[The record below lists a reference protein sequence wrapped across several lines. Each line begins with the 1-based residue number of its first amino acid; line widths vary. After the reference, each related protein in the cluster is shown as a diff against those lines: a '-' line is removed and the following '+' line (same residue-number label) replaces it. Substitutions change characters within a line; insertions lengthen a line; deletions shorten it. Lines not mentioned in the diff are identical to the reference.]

1 MASTFVI
8 TLDGV
13 LRNPHTQ
20 AVNLQGIRLYRALA
34 STGRLAVLCGPDEAR
49 DKHFLAQNGLTE
61 HAYLVPESLDAAPTN
76 SGRRMAQITY
86 LRRMQCHIEC
96 VVEPDPDVAAELLSN
111 GVAVLVYLHPVYTQP
126 SFRPDYKNEATPW
139 NNLVQEVDY
148 QLAMRTAAA
157 LSITDQDD

>member
-13 LRNPHTQ
+13 LRNSTQ
-20 AVNLQGIRLYRALA
+20 VVNLQGIRLYRALA
-34 STGRLAVLCGPDEAR
+34 STGRLAILGGLDEAR
-49 DKHFLAQNGLTE
+49 DKHFLAANALTQ
-61 HAYLVPESLDAAPTN
+61 HAYLVPESLDAAPTI
-76 SGRRMAQITY
+76 SGRRMAQITF
-86 LRRMQCHIEC
+86 LRRMQCHIDC
-96 VVEPDPDVAAELLSN
+96 VVEPDPDVAAELFRNGISVLS
-111 GVAVLVYLHPVYTQP
+111 YLHPQYTQP